1 MRVGGLLKVVLK
13 STLDKSSVGSFDRLA
28 SQGLSRD
35 APYRF
40 VYISIS
46 IIHQP
51 NVWQLQRI
59 GESWVVASKP
69 TI

>member
-1 MRVGGLLKVVLK
+1 LGTVESGLK
-13 STLDKSSVGSFDRLA
+13 STLDKGSVGSFDWLA
-28 SQGLSRD
+28 SQGSSRD

-46 IIHQP
+46 IHQP

-59 GESWVVASKP
+59 GESWFVSSKP
-69 TI
+69 AV